1 MIIIPHT
8 ELNTTNIRNR
18 HKPMSFFGFVLY
30 VEPNVTKG
38 AWLKNALERF
48 FSEVFF
54 SLESVFHVKVNGIV

>member
-1 MIIIPHT
+1 
-8 ELNTTNIRNR
+8 
-18 HKPMSFFGFVLY
+18 MSFFGFVLY